1 MFVFGNV
8 TGNDTGN
15 VSRTCK
21 HIISNQIKLVNRN
34 LVRGVWSGLKRF
46 FVVLRT
52 RKGMKSRIVIMKSR
66 VNIII
71 EESIQP
77 AKVCR
82 NFTERRQGV

>member
-15 VSRTCK
+15 VSGTCK

-82 NFTERRQGV
+82 NFTERRQVV